1 MLGFSLRRL
10 SHEEFEELTRGA
22 ATVTSDTGGPKLFR
36 RPDGRM
42 VKLFRRRKFISS
54 SLIWPVAL
62 RFCRAARRLDALGIP
77 SVAVEVAYRVP
88 TAMRH
93 VVVYREIPGVSLR
106 EALCVKGRVDALVER
121 LAKLLAALHAKGVYF
136 RALHF
141 GNVLVCEDGLLA
153 LVDVS
158 ECRFR
163 RAPLHPELRARNF
176 KPLFSYNEDS
186 AVLRE
191 FGLERFLRLYL
202 DLGALNDSVQGRF
215 LRALSRLRPEMEEAA
230 LSLLSEG

>member
-10 SHEEFEELTRGA
+10 SHKEFEELTHGA
-22 ATVTSDTGGPKLFR
+22 TVVTSDAGGPKLLR
-36 RPDGRM
+36 RSDGRM
-42 VKLFRRRKFISS
+42 VKLFRRRKLISS

-62 RFCRAARRLDALGIP
+62 RFCRAARRLDALEIP
-77 SVAVEVAYRVP
+77 SVAVEAVYRVP
-88 TAMRH
+88 TAMRD

-106 EALCVKGRVDALVER
+106 EALCVKGRMDALVEM
-121 LAKLLAALHAKGVYF
+121 LAKLLAALHTKGVYF

-141 GNVLVCEDGLLA
+141 GNVLVREDGLLA

-176 KPLFSYNEDS
+176 RPLFSYDEDT

-191 FGLERFLRLYL
+191 FGFERFLRLYL
-202 DLGALNDSVQGRF
+202 ALANLNDGVRGRF
-215 LRALSRLRPEMEEAA
+215 LRALSRLRPEMTETA
-230 LSLLSEG
+230 LLLLSEV